1 MTQKNRQCTNWSK
14 VLTVL
19 TKLSMN
25 RFNDDF
31 IWGNFSLTSV
41 ASLETLERRVEFKRK
56 KSFRVFD

>member
-1 MTQKNRQCTNWSK
+1 M
-14 VLTVL
+14 LTVL

-41 ASLETLERRVEFKRK
+41 VSLETLERRVEFKRK
-56 KSFRVFD
+56 KVSECLTKV